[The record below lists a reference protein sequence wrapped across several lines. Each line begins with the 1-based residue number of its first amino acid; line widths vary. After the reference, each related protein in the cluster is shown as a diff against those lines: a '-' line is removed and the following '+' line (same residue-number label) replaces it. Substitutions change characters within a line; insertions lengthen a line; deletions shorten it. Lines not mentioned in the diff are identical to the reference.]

1 MATSKPRITVTL
13 SQRQHEVL
21 KSISDCGGQSMSAL
35 LGELIEAA
43 LPTLERMSNT
53 FQKLRHAHS
62 LERAKMIEAMDE
74 AQAVLEPIAYA
85 AVDQFDLFLGKI
97 EQAVEGVPD
106 GSGATPATPATAQPG
121 PRTNRGVTPS
131 GEKGRKGRQ
140 AKVSQ
145 SFLNSKVF
153 QKPDGCT
160 CTYTEHERMENKA
173 CPVHKARGV

>member
-21 KSISDCGGQSMSAL
+21 RSISDCGGQSMSSL

-53 FQKLRHAHS
+53 FQKLRHAHT

-106 GSGATPATPATAQPG
+106 GCGAPPATPATAQPH
-121 PRTNRGVTPS
+121 PRTNRGVTPTE
-131 GEKGRKGRQ
+131 G
-140 AKVSQ
+140 KV
-145 SFLNSKVF
+145 
-153 QKPDGCT
+153 
-160 CTYTEHERMENKA
+160 R
-173 CPVHKARGV
+173 KARPAKASSHSSLSEVSRKKSG

>member
-1 MATSKPRITVTL
+1 
-13 SQRQHEVL
+13 
-21 KSISDCGGQSMSAL
+21 MSSL

-53 FQKLRHAHS
+53 FQKLRHAHT

-106 GSGATPATPATAQPG
+106 GCGAPPATPATAQPH
-121 PRTNRGVTPS
+121 PRTNRGVTPTE
-131 GEKGRKGRQ
+131 G
-140 AKVSQ
+140 KV
-145 SFLNSKVF
+145 
-153 QKPDGCT
+153 
-160 CTYTEHERMENKA
+160 R
-173 CPVHKARGV
+173 KARPAKASSHSSLSEVSRKKSG